1 MNRQH
6 TLVIGGT
13 RGSGHL
19 LVRMLAKEGQ
29 VVSVIARRPPLG
41 TERHMSKVRYWA
53 VDLLDHKRIHKVLR
67 DIIRQNGRL
76 NNLIFFQRFR
86 DKGDDWRGELE
97 TSLTATKQ
105 IIESLVDDFDD
116 AGEKSI
122 VIIGSAAS
130 HFIAEEQP
138 LSYHVAKAGL
148 NQLVRYY
155 AFVLGAK
162 GIRVNCV
169 SPAIILKEEAKEF
182 YDRNSQFDDL
192 YKKITPLGRMGTS
205 EDVAGAVSFLCGS
218 KASFITGQNI
228 VVDGGLSLQCQ
239 DGLARKLASLGR
251 LNFKQQPAGNKFK
264 KIKIK
269 V

>member
-1 MNRQH
+1 M
-6 TLVIGGT
+6 LVKL
-13 RGSGHL
+13 GHD
-19 LVRMLAKEGQ
+19 
-29 VVSVIARRPPLG
+29 VSVIARRPAEGQMP
-41 TERHMSKVRYWA
+41 SVRYWE

-67 DIIRQNGRL
+67 GIIRQNGRL

-86 DKGDDWRGELE
+86 DNGDDWRGELE

-105 IIESLVDDFDD
+105 IIEGLVNDFDNSD
-116 AGEKSI
+116 EKSI
-122 VIIGSAAS
+122 VIISSAAS

-155 AFVLGAK
+155 AFMFGAK
-162 GIRVNCV
+162 GIRVNSV

-182 YDRNSQFDDL
+182 YRKNKPLEDL
-192 YKKITPLGRMGTS
+192 YKRITPLGRMGTS

-218 KASFITGQNI
+218 NAAFITGQNI
-228 VVDGGLSLQCQ
+228 IVDGGLSLQCQ
-239 DGLARKLASLGR
+239 DGLARKLSSLSR
-251 LNFKQQPAGNKFK
+251 INFKQQPAGNKFK
-264 KIKIK
+264 KIKSK